1 MNTADRSHIRNIAI
15 IAHVDHGK
23 TTLVDQLLKQSGTI
37 KEESSERVMDS
48 NALER
53 ERGITILAKNTGIQY
68 EGYSINIV
76 DTPGHSDFGGEVER
90 TLQMV
95 EGFLLLVD
103 AAEGVLPGT
112 RFVLQKALQ
121 LNLKPIVLINKID
134 RKDADIER
142 TESAIQ
148 DLFLDLAQNDS
159 QLVFP
164 HLYGSGRGGYVS
176 TDINARSGDMKPLFE
191 AIIKH
196 IPAPTPKSEHLQ
208 FLTTSLDHSDFLG
221 PIAIGRIFSGFIK
234 VGQQVICCK
243 DDKVSQPIRITKIYR
258 FLGLARVETESA
270 GYGDIV
276 ALTGFP
282 EPVSIGTTI
291 CEVGHPEPHPY
302 VKVDEPT
309 VSIYFSVND
318 SPFNGREGTFLTS
331 RHLKERLEKELRV
344 NVALRVEPTSSP
356 ESYKVSG
363 RGQLH
368 LGVLVENMRR
378 EGFELQLSA
387 PEVIYKTING
397 VKNEPI
403 EYVLLDI
410 PQESQGTVMENM
422 GRRKAQM
429 TGMHMYDDGRMR
441 LEFLV
446 PSRALLGFRS
456 QFLTDTRGNG
466 IVNFSFHGY
475 EPYKGDIQTRNK
487 GAIVSMET
495 GEARGFALN
504 NLQERGILFI
514 APNEEVYEG
523 MIIGESS
530 RDDDMDVNPCKEKK
544 LTNMRA
550 SGTDDA
556 IKLQP
561 PKKMDL
567 EMCMEWIRPDEL
579 IEVTPGHIR
588 LRKKILRAVMRK

>member
-121 LNLKPIVLINKID
+121 LDLKPIVLINKID

-148 DLFLDLAQNDS
+148 DLFLDLAANES

-176 TDINARSGDMKPLFE
+176 TDMNARSGDMKPLFD
-191 AIIKH
+191 AILKH
-196 IPAPTPKSEHLQ
+196 IPAPKAKSEHLQ

-221 PIAIGRIFSGFIK
+221 PIAIGRIFSGSVK

-243 DDKVSQPIRITKIYR
+243 DDKVSSPVRITKIYR
-258 FLGLARVETESA
+258 FLGLARVETDQA
-270 GYGDIV
+270 GVGDIV
-276 ALTGFP
+276 AMTGFP

-331 RHLKERLEKELRV
+331 RHLKERLERELRV

-356 ESYKVSG
+356 ESFKVSG

-387 PEVIYKTING
+387 PEVIYKNING
-397 VKNEPI
+397 AKYEPI

-429 TGMHMYDDGRMR
+429 IGMHMYDDGRMR
-441 LEFLV
+441 LEYHV

-495 GEARGFALN
+495 GKATGFALD
-504 NLQERGILFI
+504 NLQERGILFVR
-514 APNEEVYEG
+514 PNDEVYEG

-550 SGTDDA
+550 SGSDDA
-556 IKLQP
+556 IKLAP
-561 PKKMDL
+561 AKTMDL

-579 IEVTPGHIR
+579 IEVTPSHIR
-588 LRKKILRAVMRK
+588 LRKKILRASLRK

>member
-148 DLFLDLAQNDS
+148 DLFLDLALNDS

-196 IPAPTPKSEHLQ
+196 IPAPTAKSEHLQ

-258 FLGLARVETESA
+258 FLGLARVETDSA

-291 CEVGHPEPHPY
+291 CEVGFPEPHPY

-356 ESYKVSG
+356 ESYKVFG

-456 QFLTDTRGNG
+456 QFLTDTRGMG

-495 GEARGFALN
+495 GQARGFALN

>member
-356 ESYKVSG
+356 ESFKVSG

-495 GEARGFALN
+495 GQARGFALN

>member
-1 MNTADRSHIRNIAI
+1 MNNDRSHIRNIAI

-121 LNLKPIVLINKID
+121 LDLKPIVLINKID

-148 DLFLDLAQNDS
+148 DLFLDLAANES

-176 TDINARSGDMKPLFE
+176 SDPNARSGDMKPLFD

-196 IPAPTPKSEHLQ
+196 IPAPKAKSEHLQ

-243 DDKVSQPIRITKIYR
+243 DDKVSTPVKITKIYR
-258 FLGLARVETESA
+258 FLGLARVETDSA

-318 SPFNGREGTFLTS
+318 SPFNGREGNFLTS
-331 RHLKERLEKELRV
+331 RHLKERLERELRV

-356 ESYKVSG
+356 ESFKVSG

-387 PEVIYKTING
+387 PEVIYKNING
-397 VKNEPI
+397 TKHEPI

-495 GEARGFALN
+495 GKVTGFALD
-504 NLQERGILFI
+504 NLQERGILFVG
-514 APNEEVYEG
+514 PNEEVYEG

-588 LRKKILRAVMRK
+588 LRKKILRAALRK

>member
-1 MNTADRSHIRNIAI
+1 MNTDRSPIRNIAI

-37 KEESSERVMDS
+37 KEESAERVMDS
-48 NALER
+48 NDLER
-53 ERGITILAKNTGIQY
+53 ERGITILAKNTGISYQ
-68 EGYSINIV
+68 GYSINIV

-121 LNLKPIVLINKID
+121 LNLKPIVLINKVD
-134 RKDADIER
+134 RKDADIEH
-142 TESAIQ
+142 TENAIQ
-148 DLFLDLAQNDS
+148 DLFLDLATDSS
-159 QLVFP
+159 QLSFP

-176 TDINARSGDMKPLFE
+176 TDPTARSGDMTPLFE

-196 IPAPTPKSEHLQ
+196 IPAPTPKSDHLQ
-208 FLTTSLDHSDFLG
+208 FLVTSLDHSDFLG
-221 PIAIGRIFSGFIK
+221 PIAIGRVFSGSLK

-243 DDKVSQPIRITKIYR
+243 DGAVSQPTKITKIYK
-258 FLGLARVETESA
+258 FLGLNRVETESVEA
-270 GYGDIV
+270 GDII
-276 ALTGFP
+276 AITGFND
-282 EPVSIGTTI
+282 PVAIGTTI
-291 CEVGHPEPHPY
+291 CEVGHPLPHAY

-318 SPFNGREGTFLTS
+318 SPFNGRDGNFLTS
-331 RHLKERLEKELRV
+331 RHLKDRLEKELRV
-344 NVALRVEPTSSP
+344 NVALRVEPTASP
-356 ESYKVSG
+356 ESFKVSG

-397 VKNEPI
+397 TKHEPI

-429 TGMHMYDDGRMR
+429 VNMHTYDDGRMR
-441 LEFLV
+441 LEYRV

-475 EPYKGDIQTRNK
+475 EPYKGDIQTRIK
-487 GAIVSMET
+487 GAIVSMEAGAAT
-495 GEARGFALN
+495 GFALD
-504 NLQERGILFI
+504 NLQERGTLFI
-514 APNEEVYEG
+514 KPGDQVYEG
-523 MIIGESS
+523 MIIGEAS
-530 RDDDMDVNPCKEKK
+530 REGDLDVNPCKEKK

-550 SGTDDA
+550 SGSDDA
-556 IKLQP
+556 IKLAP
-561 PKKMDL
+561 SKVMDL

-579 IEVTPGHIR
+579 IEVTPNHIR
-588 LRKKILRAVMRK
+588 LRKKILRSALRK

>member
-1 MNTADRSHIRNIAI
+1 
-15 IAHVDHGK
+15 
-23 TTLVDQLLKQSGTI
+23 
-37 KEESSERVMDS
+37 
-48 NALER
+48 
-53 ERGITILAKNTGIQY
+53 
-68 EGYSINIV
+68 
-76 DTPGHSDFGGEVER
+76 
-90 TLQMV
+90 
-95 EGFLLLVD
+95 
-103 AAEGVLPGT
+103 
-112 RFVLQKALQ
+112 
-121 LNLKPIVLINKID
+121 
-134 RKDADIER
+134 
-142 TESAIQ
+142 
-148 DLFLDLAQNDS
+148 
-159 QLVFP
+159 
-164 HLYGSGRGGYVS
+164 
-176 TDINARSGDMKPLFE
+176 
-191 AIIKH
+191 
-196 IPAPTPKSEHLQ
+196 
-208 FLTTSLDHSDFLG
+208 
-221 PIAIGRIFSGFIK
+221 
-234 VGQQVICCK
+234 
-243 DDKVSQPIRITKIYR
+243 
-258 FLGLARVETESA
+258 
-270 GYGDIV
+270 
-276 ALTGFP
+276 
-282 EPVSIGTTI
+282 
-291 CEVGHPEPHPY
+291 
-302 VKVDEPT
+302 
-309 VSIYFSVND
+309 
-318 SPFNGREGTFLTS
+318 
-331 RHLKERLEKELRV
+331 
-344 NVALRVEPTSSP
+344 
-356 ESYKVSG
+356 
-363 RGQLH
+363 

-456 QFLTDTRGNG
+456 QFLTDTRGMG

-495 GEARGFALN
+495 GQARGFALN

-567 EMCMEWIRPDEL
+567 EMCMEWVRPDEL